1 MSFAQKLQKRRK
13 EIGFSQEHLAFELNV
28 SRQAVSKWESGQG
41 YPEVEK
47 LVQISELLDIS
58 LDELMKDR
66 DTDAPLS
73 VELEPQT
80 VSEREFPELKTEPEP
95 KLDQERE
102 DSLIQRFVTSTDRDT
117 VERYLNLTRRSA
129 RGISAGV
136 AMIICGVIP
145 TMIIDND
152 LGVAVMMLMIAAG
165 VGILIKSGMQQ
176 TEIEKLKKMEF
187 HLSGELICDLQD
199 EYDRHQ
205 KTFTTQIVIGVF
217 VIIAGV
223 GVMLM
228 LNGLFGD
235 QDMNAAVMFPFVAIG
250 VANFITAG
258 MIHEV
263 YQKLLKIED

>member
-66 DTDAPLS
+66 DTDTPLPD
-73 VELEPQT
+73 EPEPET
-80 VSEREFPELKTEPEP
+80 EREFSEPKTESEPELD
-95 KLDQERE
+95 LERE

-117 VERYLNLTRRSA
+117 VERYLDLTRRSA
-129 RGISAGV
+129 RGISTGV
-136 AMIICGVIP
+136 GMIICGVIP
-145 TMIIDND
+145 TMIADND
-152 LGVAVMMLMIAAG
+152 FGVAVMMLIIAAG
-165 VGILIKSGMQQ
+165 IGILIKSGMQQ

-205 KTFTTQIVIGVF
+205 KTFTAQIVIGVF
-217 VIIAGV
+217 MIIAGV
-223 GVMLM
+223 AVMLM

-235 QDMNAAVMFPFVAIG
+235 YDIHAAVMFPFVAIG

-258 MIHEV
+258 MIHDV
-263 YQKLLKIED
+263 YHKLLKIED